1 MDKSAWHRN
10 SYLLWIT
17 MRSSGKR
24 PWVLSCVAFRLSAS
38 EAHATVRLESNARSG
53 PERGPLCCCSGC
65 RRTRQK
71 WCDFGWLG
79 KVAVVWEASGMARR
93 G

>member
-17 MRSSGKR
+17 IRSSGKR
-24 PWVLSCVAFRLSAS
+24 PRVLSCVAFRLSAS

-53 PERGPLCCCSGC
+53 PERGPLCCRSGC
-65 RRTRQK
+65 RRTGQN
-71 WCDFGWLG
+71 WCKIGL
-79 KVAVVWEASGMARR
+79 VR
-93 G
+93 